1 MNQPAPREPFVLTF
15 PKDENGQEVKW
26 RFMLTLSK
34 TMGFNFGNKEKPDTI
49 EHRLIKAVGTLDG
62 IDYVN
67 PGVGRYTVEI
77 AIARTFDAD
86 EVIAEL
92 KNRIQNE
99 VLIEIIRPR
108 FVHP

>member
-1 MNQPAPREPFVLTF
+1 MNQPAPRESFVLTF
-15 PKDENGQEVKW
+15 PKDQDGQEVKW

-34 TMGFNFGNKEKPDTI
+34 TMGFNFGSKEKPDTI
-49 EHRLIKAVGTLDG
+49 EQRLIKAIGTLDG

-92 KNRIQNE
+92 KSRIQNE
-99 VLIEIIRPR
+99 VLTELVRPK
-108 FVHP
+108 FIP

>member
-1 MNQPAPREPFVLTF
+1 MNQPAPRETFVLTF
-15 PKDENGQEVKW
+15 PKDEAGHEVKW

-34 TMGFNFGNKEKPDTI
+34 TMGFNFGNQEKPDTV
-49 EHRLIKAVGTLDG
+49 EQRLIKAVGTLDG

-92 KNRIQNE
+92 KDRIQNE
-99 VLIEIIRPR
+99 VLSSIVRPK
-108 FVHP
+108 FIAP